1 MQWKKVNKKAWSFNS
16 LFPGLVP
23 QQPVQFSLTKPI
35 NRISSNSKPSNSFK
49 LWEECMKESKQKSLT
64 NPKKFRAFYLIVFWA
79 CFWLTKQGTVLQR
92 SQPRVS
98 ISKSIMGSWGN
109 GHVEIKDGDKV
120 KWVNERDLRIVQSY
134 EEFEYDWIV
143 QYKNIFQ

>member
-1 MQWKKVNKKAWSFNS
+1 
-16 LFPGLVP
+16 
-23 QQPVQFSLTKPI
+23 
-35 NRISSNSKPSNSFK
+35 
-49 LWEECMKESKQKSLT
+49 
-64 NPKKFRAFYLIVFWA
+64 
-79 CFWLTKQGTVLQR
+79 
-92 SQPRVS
+92 
-98 ISKSIMGSWGN
+98 MGSWGN